1 MKQSEFFYKNPNA
14 PKPNKPNLLGTTML
28 IEYNN
33 MLLLEHRADS
43 DRWAI
48 VGGSLQADESL
59 IHCAIRETREE
70 TAIELTEDMLHMYRI
85 YDDPSIIISYPDG
98 NVFRSI
104 MVVYQ
109 VTLRERPE
117 LVCSAESRE
126 LKFFTKEELRSVQMV
141 ETHIPILQDY
151 LKK

>member
-28 IEYNN
+28 IEYND